1 MLRNGMQHKMDD
13 RGISGCVYDSGF
25 SVLHVYFGKC
35 DLQGQCNRTV
45 CLNAEKAR
53 PPDVGERLYINLALN
68 GVKAPPRGFDLYVS
82 AVHSKEDINKTIEAF
97 GISLDTMV
105 KENTLPK

>member
-1 MLRNGMQHKMDD
+1 MQHKMDD

-105 KENTLPK
+105 KENTLPKWA